1 MKLLITSTAISAT
14 TRPSPQDPR
23 SKEKSPA
30 QTTVSL
36 ATNRLVSHKAIHR
49 LRRFNLCNLWMALK
63 HCGTPAAGVL
73 DVLHVAGGAV
83 GLIFFNV
90 ASCTGCSWCRAVE
103 RVK

>member
-1 MKLLITSTAISAT
+1 MKLLFTSTATSAT
-14 TRPSPQDPR
+14 TKPSPQDPR
-23 SKEKSPA
+23 SKEKFPA
-30 QTTVSL
+30 QTTASL

-63 HCGTPAAGVL
+63 HCGAPATGVV
-73 DVLHVAGGAV
+73 DVLHVAGSTI

-90 ASCTGCSWCRAVE
+90 ASGTGRSWCRAVE